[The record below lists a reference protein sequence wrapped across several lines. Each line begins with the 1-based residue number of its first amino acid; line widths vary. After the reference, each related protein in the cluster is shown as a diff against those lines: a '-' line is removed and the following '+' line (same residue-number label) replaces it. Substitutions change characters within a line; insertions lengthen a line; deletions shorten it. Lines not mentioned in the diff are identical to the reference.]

1 MLNTYSM
8 ATEERSVTESRLS
21 RFLGR
26 ITKSDKTIFKFFFL
40 MMGIIFTIVLIH
52 EIVTWHGSYASVVVS
67 LLNGLMI
74 VFLLTGLLTL
84 YYTRKSIISTK
95 KIFIWFIISA
105 LIIAIAL
112 TIILYLLLSLTDILD
127 GYFKINQENNFIVYL
142 ILWVFTYLFLV
153 IFIMQ
158 SILFVMG
165 FGVNGIS
172 SAVERGIGPE
182 TMLFISRISHKTS
195 KSMKKK
201 EPRLYLR
208 YHTLRWRFNIPNNL
222 NTKPLTVSKVKPRR
236 QFPWKQFKFAIIW
249 ENLFGIVLAINI
261 SLNPLLLNEISIE
274 ELFATSSFIAA
285 FILILIFPFL
295 IYNRINAI
303 IGGVKKP
310 FKLESGLR
318 NRTFQIVASVGT
330 LIFLIRFILQ
340 DFTLETVILSF
351 FIFFLAYL
359 AISIILTLIY
369 YNYFEDDLA
378 SDIANRYFEVK
389 E

>member
-1 MLNTYSM
+1 MVTKEKSG
-8 ATEERSVTESRLS
+8 TESRLS

-26 ITKSDKTIFKFFFL
+26 ITKSDKTIFKFFFIML
-40 MMGIIFTIVLIH
+40 GIIFTIILIN
-52 EIVTWHGSYASVVVS
+52 ETINWHGSYAAVVVS
-67 LLNGLMI
+67 ILNGSMI
-74 VFLLTGLLTL
+74 VFLLTGILTL

-105 LIIAIAL
+105 LIIAIVI
-112 TIILYLLLSLTDILD
+112 TIIFYLLLSLTDILD
-127 GYFKINQENNFIVYL
+127 GYFTINQKDNFNVYL
-142 ILWVFTYLFLV
+142 IFWVFTYLFLG
-153 IFIMQ
+153 IFVMQ
-158 SILFVMG
+158 LLLFLMG
-165 FGVNGIS
+165 FGVNGILT
-172 SAVERGIGPE
+172 AVERGVGPE

-222 NTKPLTVSKVKPRR
+222 NTKPLTVSKVKPRS
-236 QFPWKQFKFAIIW
+236 QFPWKQFKSAIIW
-249 ENLFGIVLAINI
+249 ENLFGIVLSINI

-274 ELFATSSFIAA
+274 ELFATSSFIGA

-310 FKLESGLR
+310 FKLEAGLR
-318 NRTFQIVASVGT
+318 NRTFQIIAGVGT

-340 DFTLETVILSF
+340 DFILETVILSF

-359 AISIILTLIY
+359 AISIILTFIY

-378 SDIANRYFEVK
+378 RDIANRYFEVK